1 MMKIVVGYKGVNVG
15 KDLLEIAACH
25 ARAFDGQVVVVTSMK
40 GGANIEQSGVHES
53 EENLKQ
59 AKLFFDQKN
68 IPCETHL
75 LVRGMEPGED
85 IVAFAKEQAADEII
99 LGVKSRSKV
108 GKLIFGSTAQ
118 VVILQA
124 HCPVVTVR

>member
-1 MMKIVVGYKGVNVG
+1 MKILVGYKGVDVG
-15 KDLLEIAACH
+15 KDLLEIAARH
-25 ARAFDGQVVVVTSMK
+25 ARAFDGQVVVVTSLK
-40 GGANIEQSGVHES
+40 GGANIDPSRVQES

-59 AKLFFDQKN
+59 VKQYFDQKN

-85 IVAFAKEQAADEII
+85 IVAFAKERAADEII

-118 VVILQA
+118 AVILQA

>member
-1 MMKIVVGYKGVNVG
+1 MKILVGYKGVDVG
-15 KDLLEIAACH
+15 KDLLEIAARH

-40 GGANIEQSGVHES
+40 GGANIDPSRVQES

-59 AKLFFDQKN
+59 VKQYFDQKN

-85 IVAFAKEQAADEII
+85 IVAFAKERAADEII

-118 VVILQA
+118 AVILQA

>member
-1 MMKIVVGYKGVNVG
+1 MKILVGYKGVNVG
-15 KDLLEIAACH
+15 KDLLEIAARH

-40 GGANIEQSGVHES
+40 GGANTEQSWVHEA

-59 AKLFFDQKN
+59 VKKYFDQQN

-118 VVILQA
+118 AVILQA

>member
-1 MMKIVVGYKGVNVG
+1 MKILVGYKGVNVG
-15 KDLLEIAACH
+15 KDLLDIAALH
-25 ARAFDGQVVVVTSMK
+25 AGAFDAQVTVVTSMR
-40 GGANIEQSGVHES
+40 GGPGIEQPEVQAA
-53 EENLKQ
+53 EENLRQTKE
-59 AKLFFDQKN
+59 FFDEKN

-85 IVAFAKEQAADEII
+85 IVGFAKENAIDEII
-99 LGVKSRSKV
+99 IGVKSRSKV

-124 HCPVVTVR
+124 HCPVVTVK